1 MKEPQRLRDIDP
13 DAAVLLRAA
22 ADYQPPRGARRRLVR
37 FLALS
42 LTAGA
47 SASSVSVAVAAKT
60 WVMVCAVTTTVA
72 GTGIV
77 AYRATAPARQ
87 RAELARSRAARHA
100 PPEPPARIEMAP
112 PPEAATARAPVPE
125 PLPEL
130 PPAPPTATRAQKRT
144 GSPLVALAVPRPTN
158 STSPP
163 PVAPLEPLPL
173 RAPLAGELVLLQ
185 AAETAIRHHDPG
197 EALARVD
204 EYARVFPDGAL
215 IDESSVLRMTA
226 LRSAGQLVRAR
237 AEAALFLRTHARSVL
252 APRVGALLSEIEG
265 QERTRPPRMEKP

>member
-22 ADYQPPRGARRRLVR
+22 ADYQPPRGAHRRLVR

-77 AYRATAPARQ
+77 AYRARAPARQ
-87 RAELARSRAARHA
+87 RAELARSRVARQA
-100 PPEPPARIEMAP
+100 PPELPARLETPPPPA
-112 PPEAATARAPVPE
+112 AATALAPS
-125 PLPEL
+125 PLPPL
-130 PPAPPTATRAQKRT
+130 PLTAPRAQTRI
-144 GSPLVALAVPRPTN
+144 GSPLVALATPRPAN
-158 STSPP
+158 PPSPP
-163 PVAPLEPLPL
+163 PVAPSEPLPM
-173 RAPLAGELVLLQ
+173 RAPLAGELVLLH
-185 AAETAIRHHDPG
+185 AAETAIRRHDPG
-197 EALARVD
+197 QALARVD

-215 IDESSVLRMTA
+215 IDESSVLRVTA
-226 LRSAGQLVRAR
+226 LWNAGQLARAR
-237 AEAALFLRTHARSVL
+237 AEAALFLRTHSRSVL
-252 APRVGALLSEIEG
+252 APRVGALLSEIER
-265 QERTRPPRMEKP
+265 QERTTAPRMEKP